1 MFDFDDLDIQG
12 GSGKH
17 PNGNGKK
24 SRGNRSRGFSSL
36 SNSSCN
42 TLGGDTVKPRRPS
55 SRQQLAELSGLRWSC
70 GSCSKLGPRTSNE
83 DRLVALPN
91 MYEAV
96 AAAKGKASG
105 LADTSISGAINS
117 HYLNS
122 NNNNNNN
129 SSSNHAAMSGNVLAT
144 GIGVPIPIENEHTQ
158 RQTERQGY
166 FAVYDGHCGAQA
178 AMHLQ
183 ENLHLSIFNH
193 PLYHTDLQTAII
205 ESCVNT
211 DRAFLAESRERKQ
224 YSGTTALGAIVRG
237 SELVVFN
244 IGDCHAVLSCN
255 GVAIDMSDPH
265 KPNRCV
271 TDATHYKIISP
282 IKLHDLMQDPDRN
295 DTSICLTVYLIPY
308 RTLPHSGLTKQ
319 PAS

>member
-12 GSGKH
+12 GPGKQ

-42 TLGGDTVKPRRPS
+42 TQGGDSVKVRRPS
-55 SRQQLAELSGLRWSC
+55 SRQQQQGESSGLRWSC

-91 MYEAV
+91 IYEAV
-96 AAAKGKASG
+96 AAAKSKAG
-105 LADTSISGAINS
+105 LADTSISISGPLNS
-117 HYLNS
+117 HYLN
-122 NNNNNNN
+122 NN
-129 SSSNHAAMSGNVLAT
+129 SSSSSHVAMSGNVLAA
-144 GIGVPIPIENEHTQ
+144 GIGVPIPIENDHTQ
-158 RQTERQGY
+158 RQLERQGY

-183 ENLHLSIFNH
+183 ETLHLSIFNH

-265 KPNRCV
+265 KPNRYV
-271 TDATHYKIISP
+271 TDFQ
-282 IKLHDLMQDPDRN
+282 IKLMFIITTFL
-295 DTSICLTVYLIPY
+295 
-308 RTLPHSGLTKQ
+308 K
-319 PAS
+319 

>member
-12 GSGKH
+12 GSGKQT
-17 PNGNGKK
+17 NGNGRK

-42 TLGGDTVKPRRPS
+42 TLGGETVKLRRPS
-55 SRQQLAELSGLRWSC
+55 SRQQQQVELSGLRWSC

-83 DRLVALPN
+83 DRLVAIPN
-91 MYEAV
+91 IYEAV
-96 AAAKGKASG
+96 AAAKCKAG
-105 LADTSISGAINS
+105 LVDTSISGALNS

-122 NNNNNNN
+122 NS
-129 SSSNHAAMSGNVLAT
+129 SSSNHAATSGNVMAT
-144 GIGVPIPIENEHTQ
+144 GIGVPIPIENEQTQ

-183 ENLHLSIFNH
+183 ETLHLSIFNH

-205 ESCVNT
+205 ESCVST
-211 DRAFLAESRERKQ
+211 DRSFLAESRERKQ
-224 YSGTTALGAIVRG
+224 YSGTTALGAIIRG

-271 TDATHYKIISP
+271 TGASLYKNVSLTELRYLMSCQERNLIS
-282 IKLHDLMQDPDRN
+282 
-295 DTSICLTVYLIPY
+295 SCLTLVLIPHC
-308 RTLPHSGLTKQ
+308 TLSLSYLCFPLL
-319 PAS
+319 P

>member
-1 MFDFDDLDIQG
+1 MMTTCIHLKVMGKPDHSVLLTILILPVFISTQSISNKLTALFCLLDCRDMMFDFDDLDIQG

-17 PNGNGKK
+17 TNGNGKK
-24 SRGNRSRGFSSL
+24 IRGNRSRGFSSL

-42 TLGGDTVKPRRPS
+42 TIGGDTIKQRRPS
-55 SRQQLAELSGLRWSC
+55 RQQQQIEFSGLRWSS
-70 GSCSKLGPRTSNE
+70 GSCSKLGPRASNE

-91 MYEAV
+91 VFEAV
-96 AAAKGKASG
+96 AAAKGKALG
-105 LADTSISGAINS
+105 LADASTSGGLNS
-117 HYLNS
+117 HYLN
-122 NNNNNNN
+122 NIN
-129 SSSNHAAMSGNVLAT
+129 SSSSSHAAMSANVLAT
-144 GIGVPIPIENEHTQ
+144 GIGVPIPIEGDNTQ

-178 AMHLQ
+178 ATHLQ
-183 ENLHLSIFNH
+183 ETLHLSIFNH

-255 GVAIDMSDPH
+255 GVAIDMSNPH
-265 KPNRCV
+265 KPNRYV
-271 TDATHYKIISP
+271 TH
-282 IKLHDLMQDPDRN
+282 N
-295 DTSICLTVYLIPY
+295 
-308 RTLPHSGLTKQ
+308 
-319 PAS
+319 